1 MEFLLLY
8 ERWILAFHVI
18 AVLFWMAG
26 IYYLPRLYVYHCE
39 ALENSRDADVFCTME
54 AKLIKII
61 MNPAM
66 MAAWFFAI
74 LLIIRPGFL
83 EAATY
88 WFYIKLACVIALTG
102 FHVYLTRI
110 QKPLASG
117 DYPKSSKFFRKIN
130 EIGPILT
137 IIIVIMVIVRPV

>member
-8 ERWILAFHVI
+8 ERWFLAFHLI
-18 AVLFWMAG
+18 SVLFWMAG

-39 ALENSRDADVFCTME
+39 ALENGRDAGVFCTME

-74 LLIIRPGFL
+74 LLILRPGFWDG
-83 EAATY
+83 AAY
-88 WFYIKLACVIALTG
+88 WFYVKLASVLVLTG
-102 FHVYLTRI
+102 FHVYLTRS
-110 QKPLASG
+110 QKRLAAG
-117 DYPKSSKFFRKIN
+117 ENVKTSKFYRKIN

-137 IIIVIMVIVRPV
+137 IIIVIMVIVRPF

>member
-8 ERWILAFHVI
+8 ERWFLAFHLI
-18 AVLFWMAG
+18 SVLFWMAG

-39 ALENSRDADVFCTME
+39 ALENGRDAGVFCTME

-74 LLIIRPGFL
+74 LLILRPGFWGG
-83 EAATY
+83 AAY
-88 WFYIKLACVIALTG
+88 WFYVKLACVLALTG
-102 FHVYLTRI
+102 FHVYLTRT
-110 QKPLASG
+110 QKRLAAG
-117 DYPKSSKFFRKIN
+117 ENVKTSKFYRKIN

-137 IIIVIMVIVRPV
+137 IIIVIMVIVRPF